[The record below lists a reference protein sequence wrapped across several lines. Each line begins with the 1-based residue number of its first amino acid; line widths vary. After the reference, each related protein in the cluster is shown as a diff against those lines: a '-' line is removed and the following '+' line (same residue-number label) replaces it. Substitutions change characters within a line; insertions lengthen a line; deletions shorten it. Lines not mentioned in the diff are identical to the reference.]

1 MSLYSASLIV
11 LFGITTYFSGKQKGI
26 MRGPQCVK
34 KNLPDDQDHFATPKY
49 GDKEITEKCGYYIST
64 KLITCCCAQMMGMKM
79 YCFLYQN
86 STLLRYAATHSYV
99 NNRHSFVCSLKLE
112 TARRLLLL
120 S

>member
-1 MSLYSASLIV
+1 
-11 LFGITTYFSGKQKGI
+11 